1 MIYTRERGS
10 VLPNINIYRTNDL
23 ALIDADSI
31 LYFCCKKE
39 CSFDEVRQRLD
50 DLMLS
55 ILKDTGCGRYAAF
68 MSDPQS
74 FRKKLGFVR
83 TYKGNR
89 TGRDTPELLYALKKY
104 AEREWGFYTVENF
117 EADDCVSLHRN
128 LGVICSPDKDVLR
141 QIEGIHWNYQKN
153 VWISTSRAEAIR
165 FLWLQT
171 ASGDPVDGVP
181 GIPGVG
187 SKKAE
192 DALEF
197 LTEEDMPLKVLQMYL
212 SVFSKDLGVK
222 AAVDRFKET
231 LDLVYLLRTED
242 DLLRLNLEVPPLN
255 IRHVLDILG
264 EKWDS
269 ATE

>member
-10 VLPNINIYRTNDL
+10 VLLNINAYRTNDL

-31 LYFCCKKE
+31 LYFCCKKD

-117 EADDCVSLHRN
+117 EADDCVSLHREK
-128 LGVICSPDKDVLR
+128 GVICSPDKDVLR
-141 QIEGIHWNYQKN
+141 QIEGYHWNYQKN
-153 VWISTSRAEAIR
+153 MWINTTHEEAIR

-181 GIPGVG
+181 GIPGIG
-187 SKKAE
+187 TKKAE
-192 DALEF
+192 NALEF
-197 LTEEDMPLKVLQMYL
+197 LNEGDMPLKVLQMYL
-212 SVFSKDLGVK
+212 HVFSNDLGIK

-242 DLLRLNLEVPPLN
+242 DLLRLNLEMPPLHT
-255 IRHVLDILG
+255 RHVLHILG
-264 EKWDS
+264 EEWDS
-269 ATE
+269 KLE